1 MNSFRA
7 RLDGSPV
14 EAKNH
19 LASDLISAS
28 PLRRSSRRREEEEGN
43 SLSLVSNPESWHG
56 FASLPN
62 DKNPISSGTVA
73 WKEGHDAFLP
83 SRMGGGGQGKRETL
97 IEPIKCRRKLPTSRE
112 SVVESAPLWETFVES
127 RPNFPDCWQ
136 AAFEFEFFPLGKE
149 GFRFFLPFDFN
160 YSSCISGNWY
170 LFYIWFSSG
179 MKLEWRERESNWYFS
194 EEFRTKLNR
203 KGFWSSRHLT
213 IFEVVYVVSFS
224 FILLWRKK
232 ERVVC

>member
-112 SVVESAPLWETFVES
+112 SVVESALLWETFVES
-127 RPNFPDCWQ
+127 RPNFPAPIAGRQ
-136 AAFEFEFFPLGKE
+136 PLNLNFFPLGKE
-149 GFRFFLPFDFN
+149 GFRFFFYPSILIIPVVSREIDIYFTFDFQA
-160 YSSCISGNWY
+160 
-170 LFYIWFSSG
+170 
-179 MKLEWRERESNWYFS
+179 E
-194 EEFRTKLNR
+194 
-203 KGFWSSRHLT
+203 
-213 IFEVVYVVSFS
+213 
-224 FILLWRKK
+224 
-232 ERVVC
+232 